1 MIIKITSTGVK
12 NGPLPKADYYID
24 CRAVKNPFHEPS
36 LNGLSGDDS
45 RVQQYVKDHSNIG
58 AMADLLEEAISR
70 VPSRRRGEK
79 DQDRPFEV
87 LCFCAH
93 GVHRSR
99 SVKHLLAKWLT
110 DKLYEIK
117 VV

>member
-1 MIIKITSTGVK
+1 MIKFSSTGVK

-24 CRAVKNPFHEPS
+24 CRVVKNPFHEPS
-36 LNGLSGDDS
+36 LNGKSGDDPA
-45 RVQQYVKDHSNIG
+45 VQQYVADHSNIG

-99 SVKHLLAKWLT
+99 SVKHLLSRVLMN
-110 DKLYEIK
+110 KLYHVE